1 MLASSAGGDGSH
13 VEQPWR
19 WIRDGAGEAA
29 WNMAVDEAILE
40 AVLSGAQPPTVRV
53 YTWRS
58 PAISLGRFQQIE
70 QTVDLQR
77 CRERGISV
85 VRRLTGGKAVL
96 HGHDLTLCVVAPLAC
111 FAPARSVIEVHH
123 RILRPLVSALSRV
136 GVRVNTLQRT
146 DRYALRTPHVNCFE
160 HALPGDLVTPDGTK
174 VLGGAQYRRGE
185 VVMEQICLPVDSVP
199 AILHGVLSSSNAL
212 PQTPLCGIAPARL
225 EEAIQYAF
233 AEEAGLL
240 LKPSV
245 LSEQERQRAQALIDG
260 YLCYPP
266 TEEGL
271 LNNRDMI

>member
-40 AVLSGAQPPTVRV
+40 AVLAGTQPPTVRL

-58 PAISLGRFQQIE
+58 PAVSLGRFQRIE

-77 CRERGISV
+77 CRERGVSV

-123 RILRPLVSALSRV
+123 RILMPLVSALSRL
-136 GVRVNTLQRT
+136 GVKVNALQRA
-146 DRYALRTPHVNCFE
+146 DRYALRAPHVNCFD

-185 VVMEQICLPVDSVP
+185 VVMEQISLPVGSVP
-199 AILHGVLSSSNAL
+199 AILRGVLPSDNAL
-212 PQTPLCGIAPARL
+212 PRTPLCGIAPASL
-225 EEAIQYAF
+225 EEAIQRAF
-233 AEEAGLL
+233 AEEAGLSL
-240 LKPSV
+240 QPSA
-245 LSEQERQRAQALIDG
+245 LSEQERQRAHALVER
-260 YLCYPP
+260 YTCLYPSA
-266 TEEGL
+266 EGC
-271 LNNRDMI
+271 